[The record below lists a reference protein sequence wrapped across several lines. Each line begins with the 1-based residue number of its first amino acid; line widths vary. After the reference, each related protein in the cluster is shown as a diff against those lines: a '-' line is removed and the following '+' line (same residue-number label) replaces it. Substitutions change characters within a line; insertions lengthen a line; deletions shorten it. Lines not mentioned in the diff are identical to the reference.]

1 MKQLLLFITCL
12 GLSISAL
19 AQRKYE
25 LGVVFKAGN
34 FSFGDHTLENS
45 LSYYDYI
52 SKNTFTHPGMSVVVG
67 GYQAFR
73 LGKHFSLTAELL
85 YRYSNYSMLVKYKQQ
100 SLGTSSPFNYEQ
112 DENKLWSE
120 SNIALPVRIHY
131 TFRKNGR
138 TSLSFGGGIS
148 RIIALERKEVQSPIN
163 LTGLDKNIFLT
174 NRYVE
179 DKWRNFDN
187 ILSVTTGVSQR
198 ITDNTRVGLEFTFE
212 RNRRLSPNFAYGY
225 AYDCFCEYER
235 VKINTPKLQNIAVSL
250 YHNLLR

>member
-12 GLSISAL
+12 GLSVTAV
-19 AQRKYE
+19 AQRKFE

-34 FSFGDHTLENS
+34 FSLGDHKLENS
-45 LSYYDYI
+45 LSYYDYF
-52 SKNTFTHPGMSVVVG
+52 SKNTFIRPGMSVVLG

-73 LGKHFSLTAELL
+73 LGKHFSLSAELL

-100 SLGTSSPFNYEQ
+100 SLGTITPYNYEQ

-138 TSLSFGGGIS
+138 MSLSFGGGIS
-148 RIIALERKEVQSPIN
+148 RIIALERKEVQSLIN
-163 LTGLDKNIFLT
+163 PNGLEKNTFLT
-174 NRYVE
+174 NRYTE
-179 DKWRNFDN
+179 NKWRNFDN
-187 ILSVTTGVSQR
+187 ILSLTAGISQR
-198 ITDNTRVGLEFTFE
+198 INDNTRVGLEFSFE
-212 RNRRLSPNFAYGY
+212 GKRRLTPNLEYRY
-225 AYDCFCEYER
+225 AYDCFCDYYR
-235 VKINTPKLQNIAVSL
+235 MKINTPKLQNIAVSL